1 MVWRPPLPY
10 PGVITEDSTQAPFYD
25 WDEATTSWVEVTE

>member
-10 PGVITEDSTQAPFYD
+10 PGVITEDGPQAPFYH

>member
-10 PGVITEDSTQAPFYD
+10 PDDGLRYE
-25 WDEATTSWVEVTE
+25 WDEATTSWVKVTE